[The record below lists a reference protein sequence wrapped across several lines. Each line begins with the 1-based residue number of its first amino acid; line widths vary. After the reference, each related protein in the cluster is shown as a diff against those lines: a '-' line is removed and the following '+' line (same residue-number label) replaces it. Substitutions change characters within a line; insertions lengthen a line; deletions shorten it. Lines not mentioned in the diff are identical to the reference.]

1 VNLLIRVKSTKTHDI
16 YNYMDGPLKN
26 LLVVDLTRVLV
37 GPYCTMI
44 LSDLGARVIKVEAPE
59 IGDDSRK
66 FGPFIKD
73 YSAYFMSLNRGKESI
88 ALNLKNND
96 DKKIFDKILSKA
108 DILVENFKPGTL
120 EKWGFGWN
128 EVSKKYPKL
137 IYASASGFGQTG
149 PLKELP
155 AYDMVVQ
162 GMGGLMSVTGHPNSE
177 PTRVGTSIG
186 DITAGLFTAIGINAA
201 LYDRQK
207 TGKGT
212 FIDVSMLDCQIAILE
227 NAIARYLSKNEIP
240 EPMGSRHPSIAPFEA
255 FKTKDSFL
263 IIAAGNDKLFKSL
276 CEVLEIPNIAT
287 DEMYKT
293 NSLRSQNIDKLK
305 LIIEDKLQH
314 KNTDEWIKVMEN
326 LKIPCGPIFNI
337 KQAVENPQIKERNMI
352 VKSFHK
358 KIGEFKSAGNPI
370 KMSTYK
376 DEKTRGDIPD
386 LDEHRDKI
394 LKEFS

>member
-1 VNLLIRVKSTKTHDI
+1 MN
-16 YNYMDGPLKN
+16 GPLKD

-44 LSDLGARVIKVEAPE
+44 LSDLGARVIKIEAPE
-59 IGDDSRK
+59 IGDDSRG
-66 FGPFIKD
+66 FGPFIDD

-88 ALNLKNND
+88 ALNLKNEN
-96 DKKIFDKILSKA
+96 DKKIFEKILAKA

-128 EVSKKYPKL
+128 EVSKKYPRL

-276 CEVLEIPNIAT
+276 CEVLEIPNIAN

-394 LKEFS
+394 LKEFN